1 MTTWMIRAICVMG
14 LAGVLILPFLMLHRS
29 GLLGGM

>member
-1 MTTWMIRAICVMG
+1 MTTWMIRVMYVMG
-14 LAGVLILPFLMLHRS
+14 LAGVLVLPFLLLHHS